1 MSGERVL
8 VGACEGVVDDDW
20 TAAVA
25 LDATVCIPRLFDAVI
40 LMRRRAPTSS
50 VASVYVDVSAPEI
63 AAQLEASETPPS
75 APQRI
80 HW

>member
-1 MSGERVL
+1 VL
-8 VGACEGVVDDDW
+8 AGACEGVVVDDDW

-25 LDATVCIPRLFDAVI
+25 LDATVCAPRLFDAVI

-50 VASVYVDVSAPEI
+50 AASVYVDVSAPEI
-63 AAQLEASETPPS
+63 AVQFEASERPPS